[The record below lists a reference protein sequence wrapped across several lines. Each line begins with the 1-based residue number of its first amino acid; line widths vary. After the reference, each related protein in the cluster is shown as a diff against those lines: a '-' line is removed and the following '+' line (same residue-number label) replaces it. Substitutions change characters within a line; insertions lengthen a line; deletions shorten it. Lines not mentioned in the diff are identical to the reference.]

1 MTNKMQTKCQ
11 NTGMAFKFNEE
22 SGTFEG
28 YASKFGGVDSY
39 GDTVMKGAY
48 EESLENRD
56 RPVRMRW
63 NHYGEVIGKWL
74 EMREDED
81 GLYVK
86 GQLTPGHSKAEDI
99 KALLKHGAIDG
110 LSIGYFVQES
120 EPNGYG
126 GQNLQKI
133 DLIEI
138 SVVEE
143 PADLSA
149 TITGI
154 KSAIEKAETLAD
166 LERSLRD
173 AGLSKSVATALVSRT
188 KSLVLCD
195 AESQAKAEA
204 EQAEA
209 IKRLLNHPFVK

>member
-11 NTGMAFKFNEE
+11 HTGMQFKFNEE

-28 YASKFGGVDSY
+28 YASVFGGVDSY
-39 GDTVMKGAY
+39 GDTVVVGAY
-48 EESLENRD
+48 KNTLENRE

-63 NHYGEVIGKWL
+63 NHYGDVVGKWL
-74 EMREDED
+74 EMYEDEK

-110 LSIGYFVQES
+110 LSIGYYIVDA
-120 EPNGYG
+120 EPNKFG
-126 GQNLQKI
+126 GRNLKEI
-133 DLIEI
+133 ELVEI
-138 SVVEE
+138 SIVEE
-143 PADLSA
+143 PADLGAS
-149 TITGI
+149 ITSI
-154 KSAIEKAETLAD
+154 KSAIDKAETLAD

-188 KSLVLCD
+188 KNLVLR
-195 AESQAKAEA
+195 EA
-204 EQAEA
+204 EQEETKQAE
-209 IKRLLNHPFVK
+209 IVNVFKSFSLLKES

>member
-11 NTGMAFKFNEE
+11 HTGMQFKFNEE

-28 YASKFGGVDSY
+28 YASVFGGVDSY
-39 GDTVMKGAY
+39 GDTVVVGAY
-48 EESLENRD
+48 KNTLENRE

-63 NHYGEVIGKWL
+63 NHYGDVVGKWL
-74 EMREDED
+74 EMYEDEK

-110 LSIGYFVQES
+110 LSIGYYIVDA
-120 EPNGYG
+120 EPNKFG
-126 GQNLQKI
+126 GRNLKEI
-133 DLIEI
+133 ELVEI
-138 SVVEE
+138 SIVED
-143 PADLSA
+143 PADLGAS
-149 TITGI
+149 ITSI
-154 KSAIEKAETLAD
+154 KSAIDKAETLAD

-188 KSLVLCD
+188 KNLVLR
-195 AESQAKAEA
+195 EA
-204 EQAEA
+204 EQEETKQAE
-209 IKRLLNHPFVK
+209 IVNVFKSFSLLKES

>member
-11 NTGMAFKFNEE
+11 HTGMQFKFNEE

-28 YASKFGGVDSY
+28 YASVFGGVDSY
-39 GDTVMKGAY
+39 GDTVVAGAY
-48 EESLENRD
+48 KNTLENRE

-63 NHYGEVIGKWL
+63 NHYGDVVGKWL
-74 EMREDED
+74 EIYEDEK

-110 LSIGYFVQES
+110 LSIGYYIVDA
-120 EPNGYG
+120 EPNKFG
-126 GQNLQKI
+126 GRNLKEI
-133 DLIEI
+133 ELVEI
-138 SVVEE
+138 SIVEE
-143 PADLSA
+143 PADLGAS
-149 TITGI
+149 ITSI
-154 KSAIEKAETLAD
+154 KSAIDKAETLAD

-188 KSLVLCD
+188 KNLVLR
-195 AESQAKAEA
+195 EA
-204 EQAEA
+204 EQEETKQAE
-209 IKRLLNHPFVK
+209 IVNVFKSFSLLKES